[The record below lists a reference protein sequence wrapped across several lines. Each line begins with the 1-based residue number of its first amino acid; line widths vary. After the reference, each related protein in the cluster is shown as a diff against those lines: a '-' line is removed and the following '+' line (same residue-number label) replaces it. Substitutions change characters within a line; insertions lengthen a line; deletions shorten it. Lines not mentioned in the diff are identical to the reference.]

1 MFKTS
6 SDSDTDMAECTSN
19 GLFDLASSDLNHD
32 QNDHVQKCLKS
43 RRILEE
49 DELLRTSKHVENDW
63 RQLGNGFSHL
73 QVNCELQSELQSEF
87 WILRYRVYIF

>member
-1 MFKTS
+1 
-6 SDSDTDMAECTSN
+6 MAECTSN

-63 RQLGNGFSHL
+63 RQLGNALKFNFTKLGGYA
-73 QVNCELQSELQSEF
+73 
-87 WILRYRVYIF
+87 ILSCVMAP